1 MSEPDPLDAVRL
13 RSAVRK
19 QRIGRRVVVLE
30 ETTST
35 NDKLAEMAAESA
47 EGLVVLAEHQTSG
60 RGQYGRHW
68 ESAARKGLWMS
79 ILLRPQLAVAES
91 RRLTAFFATVIAA
104 TIEKQLR
111 LVPAIKSPNDVYLD
125 GRKIA
130 GVLVEMRV
138 ESRGSY
144 CAIAGLGI
152 NVNQTLTDFPTEL
165 RETAGSLS
173 LARGSSVD
181 RTELAI
187 ELLRRMEERYTAGQL

>member
-13 RSAVRK
+13 RSALRK

-47 EGLVVLAEHQTSG
+47 EGLVVFAEHQTSG

-91 RRLTAFFATVIAA
+91 RRLTAFLATVIAA

-138 ESRGSY
+138 ESCGSY

-152 NVNQTLTDFPTEL
+152 NVNQTTTDFPTEL